1 MQEEAQ
7 GWNRVPV
14 LPGVAHQPRGEGGA
28 SVAAPANGSV
38 FPAPECSVPG
48 AVITRKHIRSL
59 SNLVNVG
66 DEHQR
71 VQGASTAE
79 YKLTT
84 NAKAPV
90 HQTLCT
96 VTSFSTIII

>member
-1 MQEEAQ
+1 MT
-7 GWNRVPV
+7 V

-79 YKLTT
+79 YKLTM

-96 VTSFSTIII
+96 VTSFSTVII